1 MKFNIFNF
9 IPLRFTKRAIGWS
22 KVRAEHLKKYPKC
35 AACGTEKGLEVHHI
49 KPFHEFP
56 ELELEPTNLITLCNK
71 SCHLYFGHL
80 KYFQSWN
87 PDVVIDSAKY
97 YEKIKSRP

>member
-1 MKFNIFNF
+1 MKFSIFNF
-9 IPLRFTKRAIGWS
+9 IPLRFTKRAVGWS
-22 KVRAEHLKKYPKC
+22 KVRAEHLKNNPIC
-35 AACGTEKGLEVHHI
+35 AACGSDTGLEVHHI

-56 ELELEPTNLITLCNK
+56 ELELDPNNLITLCNK

-87 PDVVIDSAKY
+87 PNVVEDAAIY
-97 YEKIKSRP
+97 YKKVKARP